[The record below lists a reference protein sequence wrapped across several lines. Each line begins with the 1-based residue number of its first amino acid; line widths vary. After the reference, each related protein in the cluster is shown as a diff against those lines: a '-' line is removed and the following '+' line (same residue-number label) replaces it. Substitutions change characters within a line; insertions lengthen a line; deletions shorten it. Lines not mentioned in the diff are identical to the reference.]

1 MHFLGVAIAPENTFN
16 VTSGI
21 NAYTQDNDLGING
34 GFSNKKKRCVI
45 GREICYVAHKKMR
58 N

>member
-1 MHFLGVAIAPENTFN
+1 MHFLGVAIAPVNTFN

-21 NAYTQDNDLGING
+21 NAYTQDNDLGANG

-45 GREICYVAHKKMR
+45 GREI
-58 N
+58 